1 MSSPAS
7 SRRLSAGDW
16 VDAALTAVVEGGLSA
31 ISVERLARTLG
42 ATKGSFYW
50 HFANRE
56 ALVDAALAAWE
67 SGETLEVERV
77 LAPLPDADA
86 RLRVLLHAALDDRR
100 GARIEA
106 ALLADTGVPQVAAA
120 LERATR
126 TRTAYVRRLFREL
139 EVDSPGERA
148 TTVFALYL
156 GLLHMRRAAPSS
168 APRGAALAAYVEH
181 VCDWLTEPGDSRP

>member
-1 MSSPAS
+1 VSSTSS
-7 SRRLSAGDW
+7 SRRLAPADW
-16 VDAALTAVVEGGLSA
+16 VDAALTAVVEGGVSA
-31 ISVERLARTLG
+31 VSVEGLARTLG

-67 SGETLEVERV
+67 AGETLEVERV
-77 LAPLPDADA
+77 LAPLADA
-86 RLRVLLHAALDDRR
+86 EHRLRHLLHAALDDRR

-106 ALLADTGVPQVAAA
+106 ALLADAGVPQVAAA

-126 TRTAYVRRLFREL
+126 TRTAYVRHLFREL
-139 EVDSPGERA
+139 GVDSPAERA

-156 GLLHMRRAAPSS
+156 GLLHLRRAAPSS
-168 APRGAALAAYVEH
+168 APTGDALEAYVEH
-181 VCDWLTEPGDSRP
+181 LCDWLTGTRDREA

>member
-1 MSSPAS
+1 MSTPSAK
-7 SRRLSAGDW
+7 RRLGRADW

-31 ISVERLARTLG
+31 VSVERLSRSLG

-56 ALVDAALAAWE
+56 ALVEAALAAWE
-67 SGETLEVERV
+67 TGETLEVERV
-77 LAPLPDADA
+77 LAPLPDAEA
-86 RLRVLLHAALDDRR
+86 RLRRLLHAALDDRP
-100 GARIEA
+100 GARVEA

-126 TRTAYVRRLFREL
+126 TRTAYVRHLFRDL
-139 EVDSPGERA
+139 GVDAPGERA

-168 APRGAALAAYVEH
+168 APSGAALQAYVEH
-181 VCDWLTEPGDSRP
+181 VCDWLTEADERKA